1 MKEYRR
7 KQQPEPIGEQ
17 SFAKGML
24 PPMAVEAEQMI
35 LGSIMLDPSIMP
47 TVAGLLAPDRLYSA
61 ENQVIYSALLD
72 MFNKSKQID
81 LLTIKQELQ
90 RLGKLEEAGGVIY
103 LTSVISNVASTA
115 NIEHHCF
122 LINEKWIGRELARLG
137 LDLYKHSMD
146 SMKDPFEV
154 MEETNQTLSRINQ
167 LVFKKQ
173 FEALPKILSENITEL
188 HRRMALK
195 TGITGIPSSI
205 RSLDIVTAGWQKQ
218 DLIIIAA
225 RPGMG
230 KTAFALLCAQAS
242 AQAGYPVA
250 VFSLEMSSQQLVFR
264 LQSMESGVDSQKI
277 KTGKLTDFELE
288 KIVEASVSIE
298 KLPIYFDDTAGLSV
312 LEFRAKVARMT
323 HEHGIKFIVV
333 DYIQLMKGDD
343 GGNREQEIASI
354 SRALKG
360 IAKEYD
366 IPVMVLA
373 QLSRAV
379 ESRKS
384 KVPMLSDL
392 RESGAVE
399 QDADLVIFP
408 FRPEYYEEEL
418 LSNSITQ
425 SKGMAELHIAKHR
438 NGSCVPVVCGF
449 EGSRTKFYC
458 LDTDSNS
465 HAEIEPERLKRLIPS
480 DMYNDDSDNMG
491 NLNDVPF

>member
-1 MKEYRR
+1 
-7 KQQPEPIGEQ
+7 
-17 SFAKGML
+17 
-24 PPMAVEAEQMI
+24 
-35 LGSIMLDPSIMP
+35 
-47 TVAGLLAPDRLYSA
+47 
-61 ENQVIYSALLD
+61 

-90 RLGKLEEAGGVIY
+90 RLGKLEEIGGVIY
-103 LTSVISNVASTA
+103 LTSVMSNVASTA

-122 LINEKWIGRELARLG
+122 LINEKWIGRELARAG

-288 KIVEASVSIE
+288 KIVEASVAIE
-298 KLPIYFDDTAGLSV
+298 NLPMHLDDTAGLSV

-418 LSNSITQ
+418 MSDSITL

-458 LDTDSNS
+458 LDTGINHQDQ
-465 HAEIEPERLKRLIPS
+465 IEPEKFKRLIPS
-480 DMYNDDSDNMG
+480 DMYNDDSDNTG
-491 NLNDVPF
+491 NLKDVPF